1 MSMKILTVIL
11 FAAVLPWLSPAAG
24 QSPPPRQTAAAAAR
38 TSPVGVGDVAPDFT
52 LEDQDGRSV
61 TLSQSRGKAPVVLVF
76 YRGYW

>member
-1 MSMKILTVIL
+1 MSMKILTLIL
-11 FAAVLPWLSPAAG
+11 FAAVPSSLSAAAG
-24 QSPPPRQTAAAAAR
+24 QSPPPQQTAAAAAR

-61 TLSQSRGKAPVVLVF
+61 TLSRSRGKAPVVLVF